1 MRFGK
6 SSSTEKKWIVRFRWL
21 SPSKNFGKTLDSISS
36 QSRSVGARSIK
47 SLRGFLLVV
56 NFKTYI
62 EATGKRAIEL
72 AKIAEAVSGET
83 GVTII
88 IAPQFTD
95 IEPVAKTVDISVFS
109 QHIDSVKPGAHT
121 GHVLAEALKSAG
133 ADGSLLNHSEK
144 RIGSS
149 EIAESVKVCADTTE
163 ASVDIAKML
172 PDMIAIEPPE
182 LIGTSISVSK
192 ARPELITESVK
203 QIRKVNGNVKILC
216 GAGVTTAEDV
226 SKALELGSEGV
237 LVASG
242 VVKSK
247 DPRTILQSMASKMLS
262 ERKGLF

>member
-1 MRFGK
+1 
-6 SSSTEKKWIVRFRWL
+6 
-21 SPSKNFGKTLDSISS
+21 
-36 QSRSVGARSIK
+36 
-47 SLRGFLLVV
+47 LVV

-62 EATGKRAIEL
+62 EATGKKAIAL
-72 AKIAEAVSGET
+72 ARIADEVSRET

-88 IAPQFTD
+88 VSPQFTD
-95 IEPVAKTVDISVFS
+95 IEPVAKTVDIPVFS
-109 QHIDSVKPGAHT
+109 QHIDSVRPGAHT
-121 GHVLAEALKSAG
+121 GHVLVDAVKSAG
-133 ADGSLLNHSEK
+133 AEGSLLNHSEK
-144 RIGSS
+144 RINRS
-149 EIAESVKVCADTTE
+149 EIHESVKLCSVADLKSLVCADTTE

-182 LIGTSISVSK
+182 LIGTGISVSK

-203 QIRKVNGNVKILC
+203 QIRRVNRGVRILC

-242 VVKSK
+242 VVKNK
-247 DPRTILQSMASKMLS
+247 DPRGILQSMASMMLL